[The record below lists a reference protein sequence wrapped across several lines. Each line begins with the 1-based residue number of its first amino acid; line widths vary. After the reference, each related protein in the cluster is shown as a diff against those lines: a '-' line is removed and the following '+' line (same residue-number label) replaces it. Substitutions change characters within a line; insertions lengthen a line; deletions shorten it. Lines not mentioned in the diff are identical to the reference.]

1 MPKSIWPC
9 RRLEMKEVNRAAC
22 SICDIVVGFL
32 KTLEPGSAF
41 GTINNRTDLDYT
53 DSNIRGRYEI

>member
-1 MPKSIWPC
+1 
-9 RRLEMKEVNRAAC
+9 MKEVNRAAC